1 MKKTTSLSKTTDLRS
16 TRDGYGQGLVK
27 AGEKN
32 QEVVVLTADLTE
44 STRTTDFKKKFPERF
59 FECGVAEQNMMGI
72 AAGLALSGKI
82 PFVSSFAVFSP
93 GRNWEQL
100 RISVCYSQANVKIV
114 GSHGGI
120 TVGPD
125 GASHQALEDLA
136 ITRVLPNLAVIIPCD
151 FREAEKATL
160 AAASYAGPV
169 YLRLSRE
176 KTPVITK
183 EEFSF
188 EIGKSQVFREG
199 KDITLI
205 GCGPVLVQVLK
216 AAEILAEK
224 EKIEAEV
231 INCPTIK
238 PLDKT
243 TILTSLKKTSKVV
256 SIEDHQVI
264 GGLGSAIAELLV
276 EELPLPMLRLGM
288 PDIFGESGTDKELLA
303 KYNLDSQG
311 IANRIKERFL

>member
-1 MKKTTSLSKTTDLRS
+1 MKS

-32 QEVVVLTADLTE
+32 QQVVVLTADLTE
-44 STRTTDFKKKFPERF
+44 STRVTSFKEKFPERF
-59 FECGVAEQNMMGI
+59 FECGVAEQNMMGM

-100 RISVCYSQANVKIV
+100 RLSVCYSQANVKIV

-136 ITRVLPNLAVIIPCD
+136 ITRVLPNLAVIVPCD

-216 AAEILAEK
+216 AAEVLAEK
-224 EKIEAEV
+224 EKIEVEV

-243 TILTSLKKTSKVV
+243 TILTSVKKTSKVV

-276 EELPLPMLRLGM
+276 EELPLPMLRLGI
-288 PDIFGESGTDKELLA
+288 PDVFGESGTDKELLA
-303 KYNLDSQG
+303 KYNLDSFG
-311 IANRIKERFL
+311 IVKRIKDKFF